1 MARASELPELVKE
14 FTDMSKEYLLQ
25 ETVEPAKRL
34 GKYAGMSMAAG
45 AACAVGA
52 LFLGIGITR
61 AIVHLMPDGSPYW
74 EALGYLIAVIVLGGI
89 AGLLVRAGSRGPVKG
104 V

>member
-1 MARASELPELVKE
+1 MARAAELPELVKE

-34 GKYAGMSMAAG
+34 GKYAGFSLG
-45 AACAVGA
+45 AGA
-52 LFLGIGITR
+52 LFAFGALFIGIAVTR

-74 EALGYLIAVIVLGGI
+74 EALGYLISVIVLGGV
-89 AGLLVRAGSRGPVKG
+89 AGLLVQAGSRGPKKAV
-104 V
+104 